1 VVIQLVLVT
10 SEVQTTTMG
19 MTNSSNHSPQGNP
32 HAKAAAYHF
41 GDRCIGL
48 GMNAPLLPND
58 VTNDIGIVGALG
70 YEQFRKTENSM
81 EKALLDGN

>member
-1 VVIQLVLVT
+1 LKINRAKCQLA
-10 SEVQTTTMG
+10 TTV

-32 HAKAAAYHF
+32 HAMAAAYHF
-41 GDRCIGL
+41 GDCCIGL

-58 VTNDIGIVGALG
+58 VTNAIGIVGALG

-81 EKALLDGN
+81 ETALLDGN